1 MSAPEARP
9 YDLLVFDW
17 DGTIVDSISA
27 IVACTRV
34 TLDEMDLAHVDEA
47 TIRGAIGL
55 GLRETIERF
64 HPGCPEERYWRILET
79 YRRHW
84 VTTYHA
90 RLGPFEGVRAALSEL
105 ENAGYLL
112 AVATA
117 KSRRGLTRDFEVTG
131 LGPFFVAS
139 RTMDEAPS
147 KPHPDMLESLLE
159 ELGVHPGRALMIG
172 DTVHDLQMA
181 ANAGIPALGVL
192 SGSQTAEQ
200 LAAADPLGVLDL
212 VTELPRWL
220 RSRAHRLSST
230 SGATL

>member
-1 MSAPEARP
+1 MSRP
-9 YDLLVFDW
+9 GRPFDLLVFDW

-27 IVACTRV
+27 IVGCTRV

-55 GLRETIERF
+55 GLRETVERF
-64 HPGCPEERYWRILET
+64 HPGCPEERYWEILET

-84 VTTYHA
+84 IETFHA
-90 RLGPFEGVRAALSEL
+90 RLGPFEGTAPLLAEL
-105 ENAGYLL
+105 ETAGYLL

-117 KSRRGLTRDFEVTG
+117 KSRRGLQRDFDTTG

-147 KPHPDMLESLLE
+147 KPHPDMLESLLD
-159 ELGVHPGRALMIG
+159 ELGVPPPRALMIG

-181 ANAGIPALGVL
+181 ANAGIPAVGVL

-200 LAAADPLGVLDL
+200 LATAGPVAVLEGVGA
-212 VTELPRWL
+212 LPGWL
-220 RSRAHRLSST
+220 ARL
-230 SGATL
+230 

>member
-1 MSAPEARP
+1 MSGADGRP

-27 IVACTRV
+27 IVACTRT
-34 TLDEMDLAHVDEA
+34 TLDETDLAHVDDA

-64 HPGCPEERYWRILET
+64 HPGCPEERFRRILET

-84 VTTYHA
+84 IATYHH
-90 RLGPFEGVRAALSEL
+90 RLGPFEGIHPLLCEL
-105 ENAGYLL
+105 ETAGYLL

-117 KSRRGLTRDFEVTG
+117 KSRAGLVRDFAATG
-131 LGPFFVAS
+131 LGPFFHAS

-147 KPHPDMLESLLE
+147 KPHPDMLESLLA
-159 ELGVHPGRALMIG
+159 ELAIHPRRALMIG

-181 ANAGIPALGVL
+181 ANAGMPALAVT
-192 SGSQTAEQ
+192 SGSHTADQ
-200 LAAADPLGVLDL
+200 LAAAGPLAVLGR
-212 VTELPRWL
+212 VTELAGWL
-220 RSRAHRLSST
+220 RSH
-230 SGATL
+230 GA

>member
-1 MSAPEARP
+1 MSDGATRP

-27 IVACTRV
+27 IVGCTRV
-34 TLDEMDLAHVDEA
+34 TLDEMDLAHVDDD

-55 GLRETIERF
+55 GLRETVERF
-64 HPGCPEERYWRILET
+64 HPGCPEERYRDILET

-84 VTTYHA
+84 IETYHA
-90 RLGPFEGVRAALSEL
+90 RLGPFDGMAALLAGL
-105 ENAGYLL
+105 ETAGYLL

-117 KSRRGLTRDFEVTG
+117 KSRRGLQRDFDTTG

-147 KPHPDMLESLLE
+147 KPHPEMLESLLD
-159 ELGVHPGRALMIG
+159 ELGVPPPRALMIG

-181 ANAGIPALGVL
+181 ANARMPAVGVL

-200 LAAADPLGVLDL
+200 LATAGPVAVLC
-212 VTELPRWL
+212 
-220 RSRAHRLSST
+220 
-230 SGATL
+230 G